1 MGMSNLNNLTGHISH
16 EQGFSKSKSELYHGG
31 VSGEKRRSLK
41 SANES
46 QTFGSF
52 IAKQKAAKD
61 RRSFVTA
68 ELSKKGKVTFD
79 VGDTVSFFAE
89 NLKPQEAVKAVKLL
103 AELSKKDEVSFGIG
117 EGNSHTVSFF
127 AEKLEALEAVELIEN
142 IAQGNIDLKELS
154 KQGWKEVKGES
165 TGFINSVGELANE
178 TIISVAAGTVGGF
191 LVAFFGPAGGI
202 LTGLGLAAMEKT
214 IQGNYSFSAGILGG
228 ELSTLSGQVGAILK
242 PR

>member
-79 VGDTVSFFAE
+79 VGD
-89 NLKPQEAVKAVKLL
+89 
-103 AELSKKDEVSFGIG
+103 
-117 EGNSHTVSFF
+117 TVSFF